1 MNRRDFLRAAA
12 GAAGTAAATGAASAE
27 ADRGALSQTS
37 NESDSGNQTGGGN
50 ASGNQSGNESD
61 PLGEAGG
68 GGGTETVKV
77 GPGNNYAF
85 APGTDSTLYIAPG
98 TTVEFVW
105 ESDNHNIVPDS
116 QPEDASWEGVPEIHN
131 TGYEYSHTFEV
142 MGEYHY
148 ICEPHENLGMVGD
161 IVVNESAEAPGG
173 GGGAFNPEHMGVPFQ
188 AHFVGIATVVMML
201 VSLVFTFFTVKYGES
216 RHSNSPD

>member
-1 MNRRDFLRAAA
+1 MNRRDFLRAAG

-27 ADRGALSQTS
+27 ADPALSQAD
-37 NESDSGNQTGGGN
+37 NESGSGNQTGGGN

-61 PLGEAGG
+61 PLGEAGEG
-68 GGGTETVKV
+68 GPETVKV
-77 GPGNNYAF
+77 GPGGDYVF
-85 APGTDSTLYIAPG
+85 APGTDKPLYIAPG
-98 TTVEFVW
+98 KTVEFVW
-105 ESDNHNIVPDS
+105 ESDNHNVVPES
-116 QPEDASWEGVPEIHN
+116 QPSDASWEGVPEIHN
-131 TGYEYSHTFEV
+131 TGHSAEFTFEV
-142 MGEYHY
+142 LGQYHY

-161 IVVNESAEAPGG
+161 IVVNESGEAPGGG